1 MSAGTGAYDDKGAAH
16 GTRVPWLDVL
26 LSAIAA
32 VSWALIG
39 MAGTAALG
47 LHLLEADASASLG
60 PMTAAVVALGA
71 GGSVTPS
78 GDVSAFGLGGAE
90 ANTAI
95 EITPLGVSLVGAL
108 LLSWFF
114 LRSLRTAGVVVAP
127 AELLARAGTVVALF
141 VAMLGGLAWAG
152 HDVVTLDGGAL
163 GLDDMPGA
171 GGGGGGG
178 LEIPGLGDIGDIGGL
193 LPDRIGDLIDTKA
206 AVGFT
211 VDTVPTLLGG
221 LFWSAGILLIALLAS
236 RRTPLPRGWAPVH
249 RVVRPAVSALV
260 TVILVAVVA
269 GLAAAAYAAIGDA
282 HPKRIAGAALLGA
295 PNGVWLGLSIGL
307 FVPWDG
313 RATGLLT
320 QVLPAP
326 LDDLLGSGGG
336 HSVTL
341 SRLAELD
348 GRVWLLAVGTAV
360 MMLLAGVL
368 VAVRTPVGGGEAGAG
383 GFAGGGAGAG
393 GFAGGG
399 AGVGGFAGGG
409 AGAGG
414 FAGDGGGVGRAAG
427 GGGIDAGGSV
437 GGAAG
442 VGGFVGR
449 CALRLGIVTAVALP
463 LLGWLAAVSA
473 DASLSVLGFD
483 AFGAG
488 IRLRGNAGMAVLL
501 GAAWGAGAG
510 AVGAV
515 LAHATGASGRWA
527 AGLALGDLR
536 GGRVGLGGPAGAGG
550 GAGLGWG
557 AGSGAGTGLGA
568 GGQAGPGAGRGS
580 GVGART
586 APGAGAGARPG
597 PGTSAGDGADS
608 GPDARSGAI
617 PGAGAGAGS
626 TVQVGSGTGAGAGV
640 NAWPEAGSR
649 SGAGVGTAPGAGAGA
664 GTGPGT
670 GAGAGAGAGS
680 GPGARPGAVPG
691 AGAGAVPGAGAG
703 AVPGAGA
710 GAVPGAGAGAV
721 PGAGAGAVPGAG
733 AGAGSTV
740 QVGSGPWPGAGTGPG
755 AGPEA
760 GHRSEPGPG
769 AGVWAGPGPEARP
782 GAGADAGRPT
792 DPGTGRR
799 SGAGTGSGAGPG
811 VGAGAW
817 PGADAGAGAGAGH
830 EVGHSPGPRAGA
842 GDGPGA
848 RAGGGPEVGAGPG
861 MDPGAGTGVGAG
873 PGMDAGAGSGPYSP
887 NASYRAPNPETNPYL
902 RLPDDVRD
910 AVPEGEPEDAR
921 PEVGDDPTVGLPPG
935 AEGPKRGR

>member
-178 LEIPGLGDIGDIGGL
+178 GLEIPGLGDIGDIGGL

-236 RRTPLPRGWAPVH
+236 RRTPLPRGWEPVH

-260 TVILVAVVA
+260 TVVLVAVVA

-326 LDDLLGSGGG
+326 LDDLLGSGGS

-348 GRVWLLAVGTAV
+348 GRVWLLTVGTAV

-368 VAVRTPVGGGEAGAG
+368 VGVRTPVGGGGAGAGGFVGGGAGAG

-399 AGVGGFAGGG
+399 AGAGGFAGGG

-536 GGRVGLGGPAGAGG
+536 GGGVGLGGPAGAGG

-608 GPDARSGAI
+608 GPGARSGAI
-617 PGAGAGAGS
+617 PGAGEGS

-670 GAGAGAGAGS
+670 GAGAG
-680 GPGARPGAVPG
+680 PGARPGAIP
-691 AGAGAVPGAGAG
+691 
-703 AVPGAGA
+703 
-710 GAVPGAGAGAV
+710 
-721 PGAGAGAVPGAG
+721 G

-769 AGVWAGPGPEARP
+769 AGVGAGPGPEARP
-782 GAGADAGRPT
+782 GAGAGAGRPA

-817 PGADAGAGAGAGH
+817 PGVDAGAGTGAGSGAGH

-848 RAGGGPEVGAGPG
+848 GAGGGPEVGAGPG
-861 MDPGAGTGVGAG
+861 MDAGAGT
-873 PGMDAGAGSGPYSP
+873 GPYSP

>member
-236 RRTPLPRGWAPVH
+236 RRTPLPRGWEPVH

-260 TVILVAVVA
+260 TVVLVAVVA

-326 LDDLLGSGGG
+326 LDDLLGSGGS

-348 GRVWLLAVGTAV
+348 GRVWLLTVGTAV

-368 VAVRTPVGGGEAGAG
+368 VGVRTPVGGGEAGAG

-399 AGVGGFAGGG
+399 AGAGGFAGGGAGAGGFAGSGAVGGGAGAGGFAGSGAGAGGFAGGG

-536 GGRVGLGGPAGAGG
+536 GGGVGLGGPAGAGG

-608 GPDARSGAI
+608 GPGARSGAI
-617 PGAGAGAGS
+617 PGAG
-626 TVQVGSGTGAGAGV
+626 
-640 NAWPEAGSR
+640 E
-649 SGAGVGTAPGAGAGA
+649 
-664 GTGPGT
+664 
-670 GAGAGAGAGS
+670 
-680 GPGARPGAVPG
+680 
-691 AGAGAVPGAGAG
+691 
-703 AVPGAGA
+703 
-710 GAVPGAGAGAV
+710 
-721 PGAGAGAVPGAG
+721 
-733 AGAGSTV
+733 GSTV

-848 RAGGGPEVGAGPG
+848 GAGGGPEVGAGPG
-861 MDPGAGTGVGAG
+861 VDRGAGTGVGAGPGVDRGAGTGVGAG
-873 PGMDAGAGSGPYSP
+873 PGMDPGAGAGVGAGPGVDVGAGSGPYSP